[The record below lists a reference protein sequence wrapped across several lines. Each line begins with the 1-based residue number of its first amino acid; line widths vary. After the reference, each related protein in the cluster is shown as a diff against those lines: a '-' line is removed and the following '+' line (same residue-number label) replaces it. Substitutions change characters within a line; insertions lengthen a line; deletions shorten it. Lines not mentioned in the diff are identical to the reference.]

1 MGRIKGVSYVVHA
14 DKVEAALV
22 LIAEGASTHKAARGL
37 GVSQAALWSA
47 LNQPQYANRYVRAM
61 LDRGT
66 WYAERAIE
74 VAEEPV
80 APGDSAAV
88 NDKRLRVDT
97 YKWAAGK
104 LDPKKWGERLELGG
118 LGDALAGVTINM
130 VLTPRQTTNAVLLDA
145 GEAAKALPEA
155 IDAEVVSDS
164 E

>member
-1 MGRIKGVSYVVHA
+1 MKGNSLYQGLIKPKY
-14 DKVEAALV
+14 
-22 LIAEGASTHKAARGL
+22 
-37 GVSQAALWSA
+37 SQ
-47 LNQPQYANRYVRAM
+47 RYSRAM

-145 GEAAKALPEA
+145 GEAAKALPGA
-155 IDAEVVSDS
+155 IDAEIVSDS
-164 E
+164 K